1 VLTAD
6 HGDLDGAHR
15 PRRSATVRS
24 TATTC
29 SPTSTAISCRK
40 SSRRCSSRTA
50 KARVGEAAKDGT
62 LRPDLRKRGA
72 IRGVFDGRYRGED
85 VGQMLPGGVDGEW
98 VATGAVNDV

>member
-1 VLTAD
+1 MFAYID
-6 HGDLDGAHR
+6 GDFMQRVVATMQQPDG
-15 PRRSATVRS
+15 
-24 TATTC
+24 
-29 SPTSTAISCRK
+29 
-40 SSRRCSSRTA
+40 